1 MRTTNSAF
9 FSLHRASSG
18 LYRQSGRGLWR
29 LEQKPMAAFSA
40 AEFVDSITTITTTIV
55 EKSYAK
61 YLQKTNT
68 RNRLTQKTP
77 LGSA

>member
-1 MRTTNSAF
+1 
-9 FSLHRASSG
+9 
-18 LYRQSGRGLWR
+18 
-29 LEQKPMAAFSA
+29 MAAFSA

-55 EKSYAK
+55 EESYAK

-68 RNRLTQKTP
+68 RSRLTQTTP